1 VAELIVEMVQ
11 VWPESVVFAA
21 ASSPEL
27 LMPTATQSFELA
39 QDTPE
44 TVSSAGAGSGSV
56 NH

>member
-27 LMPTATQSFELA
+27 LVPTATQSFELA

-44 TVSSAGAGSGSV
+44 AVSTAGAGSGSV